1 MHIRSRLSTANRLL
15 YSLHILLYDNNVI
28 FTAWLYVLNVMSY
41 APMSQVIIELN
52 LYRAYLVPSKTKRFL
67 FIISLKYDTT
77 SYNSNLVF

>member
-1 MHIRSRLSTANRLL
+1 MSYLPPGYMTL
-15 YSLHILLYDNNVI
+15 
-28 FTAWLYVLNVMSY
+28 MSY

-67 FIISLKYDTT
+67 FIISLKYDIT